1 MPVPHPATFATP
13 DPSRRRAIGL
23 VGGGAVLAA
32 TGLAA
37 CSSTNPSVSLEGWQ
51 PVPDTTELRRYMLA
65 HGLLA
70 ANPHNRQ
77 PWLADLRREDEI
89 TLLCDGQR
97 LLPETDP
104 FGRQIL
110 IGCGG
115 FVELAVIAAAQ
126 RGYRVQ
132 VDLFPHG
139 APASNTLPAGSAVA
153 RLVLQRDPGMARDPL
168 FAQIQ
173 QRRTNKSAYDN
184 QRQLPPALWQQITAA
199 PPASQLLAGQVV
211 DAAKLTAIR
220 SLMRQCFETEM
231 STARTWLETARLLR
245 VGPSEVVQHR
255 DGIALMSPMVRFLVG
270 VGLFDR
276 FEVHAK
282 GSSGFDRV
290 MQRWLPQETGSGY
303 FWIASQ
309 GNSRESQVNS
319 GRAYIRAHLQASAAG
334 ADMHPQSQAL
344 QEFAEVRA
352 AYTALPQVLGLDPAV
367 HTVQMM
373 ARVGYA
379 ARAAEHTPRRE
390 LSSLLVT

>member
-1 MPVPHPATFATP
+1 MHTPHHPAPAAQ

-32 TGLAA
+32 TALAG
-37 CSSTNPSVSLEGWQ
+37 CSTTNPAVSLEGWQ
-51 PVPDTTELRRYMLA
+51 PVPATTEVRRYMLA

-70 ANPHNRQ
+70 PNPHNRQ
-77 PWLADLRREDEI
+77 PWLADLKREGEI
-89 TLLCDGQR
+89 TLVCDGQR

-115 FVELAVIAAAQ
+115 FIELAVIAAAQ

-132 VDLFPHG
+132 VDLFPQG
-139 APASNTLPAGSAVA
+139 APASNTLPGGSTVA
-153 RLVLQRDPGMARDPL
+153 RLVLQRDASVPADPL
-168 FAQIQ
+168 FAQIHE
-173 QRRTNKSAYDN
+173 RRTNKSAYDN
-184 QRQLPPALWQQITAA
+184 QRQLPPALWQQVTAT
-199 PPASQLLAGQVV
+199 PPAAQLLTGQVV
-211 DAAKLTAIR
+211 DAAKLTTIR
-220 SLMRQCFETEM
+220 SLMRQCYETEM

-245 VGPSEVVQHR
+245 VGPAEITQHR
-255 DGIALMSPMVRFLVG
+255 DGIALMAPMVRFLTG

-276 FEVHAK
+276 FEVNAK

-303 FWIASQ
+303 FWIATQ
-309 GNSRESQVNS
+309 GNSREQQINS
-319 GRAYIRAHLQASAAG
+319 GRAYIRAHLQATAAG

-344 QEFAEVRA
+344 QEFAEVRE
-352 AYTALPQVLGLDPAV
+352 AYTALPRVLGLDPAV

-379 ARAAEHTPRRE
+379 AAPAGHTPRRE
-390 LSSLLVT
+390 LASLLVA